1 MKKRIEIVK
10 TEIDGLVL
18 INHTIIED
26 QRGSLNRLFCKE
38 EFESLNLVGSFVQ
51 MNHTLT
57 KKKGAVRG
65 LHFQHA
71 PFAETKVISC
81 IKGEVFDVAVDMRE
95 DSSTYLKWYSTILS
109 ENNKKSIYIPEGFAH
124 GFQALT
130 NNCQLLYGISKFYNP
145 NAESGLNVMDPL
157 LAIDWPEIITELS
170 ERDSTHKMLDIL
182 LKE

>member
-1 MKKRIEIVK
+1 MKKRIEIIK
-10 TEIDGLVL
+10 TEFDGLVL
-18 INHTIIED
+18 INHNFIED
-26 QRGSLNRLFCKE
+26 QRGFLNRLFCKE
-38 EFESLNLVGSFVQ
+38 EFESLNLVCSFVQ

-57 KKKGAVRG
+57 KKKGAIRG

-95 DSSTYLKWYSTILS
+95 DSPTYLKWYSTILS
-109 ENNKKSIYIPEGFAH
+109 EDNKKSIYIPEGFAH

-130 NNCQLLYGISKFYNP
+130 NNCQLIYCHSNFYNP
-145 NAESGLNVMDPL
+145 NAENGLNAMDPL
-157 LAIDWPEIITELS
+157 LAIDWPEIITEIS
-170 ERDSTHKMLDIL
+170 ERDSTHKMLDNL